1 MDLDEEPETPIDSP
15 GIMNQLDPRLASE
28 QIELSHATS
37 SSNSLPLSNS
47 SSDITSKPKSPLS
60 DVLQDS
66 RIIGETLLKKV
77 IMNFNLSSNQ
87 SSVDLDFI
95 AELVSFHKGHQT
107 MSRQRFCNHLRALAT
122 QLNHLALMSKEFIN
136 LHKSDQR
143 KLLARNVPLYVQY
156 ILARYIN
163 SDSGYEQIRWLLGN
177 HAPEMNSREKSK
189 LKKISLKKLN
199 QHINLFHFSA
209 DIDSYEKMA
218 FHLKLYNFDITFI
231 GMWCHLCLFQNGP
244 EYASMVLRESDM
256 IKIYCVDMLALWSYS
271 ANGHQSP
278 GNPEGTDLTDETVV
292 ETMLFLCEQMAR
304 FFAQSINNWPHAEVE
319 DTAIIRSPRRSN
331 LRKSPNNHGNSQNSS
346 PEASPT
352 QGVDIIPKYSAEEE
366 NWVQGQL
373 KKFDDCWKRVHL
385 GEEILKDFI
394 MFNYDV
400 PVAKSFASK
409 TLAVNQERYR
419 LIMKMHTEFTSLDA
433 DSQTNLIA
441 RNMFLGTAWS
451 LIKLESCKTGQEQ
464 WEFENDGTYEM
475 SDESIGQIIL
485 KGKMKKVDLTTV
497 NNLSGLFSPSE
508 MSTYL
513 RLTADLSDLI
523 NDEETFRLFTLVL
536 LFF

>member
-1 MDLDEEPETPIDSP
+1 MT
-15 GIMNQLDPRLASE
+15 
-28 QIELSHATS
+28 T
-37 SSNSLPLSNS
+37 
-47 SSDITSKPKSPLS
+47 K
-60 DVLQDS
+60 
-66 RIIGETLLKKV
+66 
-77 IMNFNLSSNQ
+77 
-87 SSVDLDFI
+87 
-95 AELVSFHKGHQT
+95 
-107 MSRQRFCNHLRALAT
+107 
-122 QLNHLALMSKEFIN
+122 
-136 LHKSDQR
+136 
-143 KLLARNVPLYVQY
+143 
-156 ILARYIN
+156 
-163 SDSGYEQIRWLLGN
+163 
-177 HAPEMNSREKSK
+177 EKSK

-209 DIDSYEKMA
+209 DIDSYEKLA
-218 FHLKLYNFDITFI
+218 FQLKLYNFDITFI

-244 EYASMVLRESDM
+244 EYASMVLRETDM
-256 IKIYCVDMLALWSYS
+256 IKIYCVDMLALWSHS
-271 ANGHQSP
+271 ANGYQS
-278 GNPEGTDLTDETVV
+278 NPEGIDLTNENVV
-292 ETMLFLCEQMAR
+292 EVMLFLCEQMAR
-304 FFAQSINNWPHAEVE
+304 FFAQSINNWPYAEVE
-319 DTAIIRSPRRSN
+319 DTSIMHSPRRSN
-331 LRKSPNNHGNSQNSS
+331 SRKSPNNHGNSQNSS
-346 PEASPT
+346 PEVSPT
-352 QGVDIIPKYSAEEE
+352 QGVDITPKYSAEEE

-464 WEFENDGTYEM
+464 WDFENDGTYEM
-475 SDESIGQIIL
+475 SDASIGQIIL